1 MRWQV
6 LNSATALDEC
16 LKNCNQ
22 HWVVSSWEEERV
34 TRDVWYG
41 GGSGQVIFRTRIYHC
56 NINSNGQICL
66 DILKDNWSPALT
78 ISKVLLSI
86 CSLLTDANP
95 RKSHVTLCA
104 HSFLMPHCFWKY
116 NSNNSLPLSKLCS
129 PTTSQSLA
137 IASWQWNRNSGSRFC
152 IVVCNEYI
160 YWKKEVFIE
169 FLQYNATQELVYAHS
184 RGQASSFLFE

>member
-104 HSFLMPHCFWKY
+104 HSFLIPHCFWKY
-116 NSNNSLPLSKLCS
+116 NSTTPCLCQNFDHQQHHRVLPLLLDNETETQDPDSALWFVMS
-129 PTTSQSLA
+129 TSTE
-137 IASWQWNRNSGSRFC
+137 R
-152 IVVCNEYI
+152 
-160 YWKKEVFIE
+160 KK
-169 FLQYNATQELVYAHS
+169 YS
-184 RGQASSFLFE
+184 

>member
-1 MRWQV
+1 
-6 LNSATALDEC
+6 
-16 LKNCNQ
+16 
-22 HWVVSSWEEERV
+22 
-34 TRDVWYG
+34 
-41 GGSGQVIFRTRIYHC
+41 
-56 NINSNGQICL
+56 
-66 DILKDNWSPALT
+66 
-78 ISKVLLSI
+78 
-86 CSLLTDANP
+86 
-95 RKSHVTLCA
+95 
-104 HSFLMPHCFWKY
+104 
-116 NSNNSLPLSKLCS
+116 LSKLCS